1 MAGDGYEGRMVT
13 CAAPRR
19 REVCDGEP
27 WPERCPHWPMYHR
40 CNDENE
46 AWWEC
51 GPYDADNVCESAHSA
66 F

>member
-1 MAGDGYEGRMVT
+1 M
-13 CAAPRR
+13 
-19 REVCDGEP
+19 CDGEP